1 MNFSCLYFQYQVIGI
16 VRNMLDGKFDYEALV
31 DKWPDFSAV
40 VVKPKDSEYKV
51 KIILVFYRLILVD
64 MCQEHCKKAFRINWT
79 WCFIRYALDRN
90 FYFAFPTA
98 DAHISS
104 GSVRQW

>member
-1 MNFSCLYFQYQVIGI
+1 MNLSCLYFQYQVIGI

-51 KIILVFYRLILVD
+51 TIILVFYWLILVD
-64 MCQEHCKKAFRINWT
+64 FCLEHNCTKHFE
-79 WCFIRYALDRN
+79 
-90 FYFAFPTA
+90 
-98 DAHISS
+98 
-104 GSVRQW
+104 